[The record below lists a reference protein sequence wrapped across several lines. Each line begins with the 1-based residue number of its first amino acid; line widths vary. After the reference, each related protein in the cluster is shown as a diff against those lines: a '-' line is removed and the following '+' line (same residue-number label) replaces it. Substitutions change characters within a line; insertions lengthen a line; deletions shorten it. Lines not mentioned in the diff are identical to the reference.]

1 MTLTAGPD
9 PALPNP
15 WEDGTP
21 TPTPPGDCPEAD
33 AARSPLEPA
42 LLAVSPIP
50 LGDGE
55 TGPLLTLDA
64 HAPVTREAFAALESG
79 DIVTVIQQLE
89 GLKAWADYVSLAAT
103 AELTRREERAALDD
117 CAPDTERHRTVVQA
131 HSATADELVL
141 ATGTGYREALAR
153 VVFSIAHPARTEG
166 LRDRMRDG
174 ILPWHRARVLHEE
187 CQDLAPALAAD
198 IADAVLAST
207 PGGAA
212 LSGGLFRQRLTRRLA
227 KHADTATKRAHALA
241 SRTLSVL
248 INPDGT
254 GTLTL
259 TAAAARLRGAHQ
271 RVDTI
276 ARRLR
281 AAGSSRTLTQ
291 LRSDIALDLLL
302 YGQIPAATT
311 PQDAAGPETTDTSET
326 TATAGPAKT
335 SDATAQETASQTQ
348 AWSTSTAP
356 AAHPPTAAHV
366 TNAPRMA
373 DASSTSYRA
382 DSADAANTVGAC
394 MDHRPEAATA
404 AAPARAANGAQ
415 VPERSEAASAC
426 DAAGAHSATPRQPAA
441 EVPASTASG
450 SSGPPRRPASPGDGG
465 PKDVPDLSIFDPEST
480 DCSFDPALFKQQLPP
495 AHVAVTVGL
504 STLLGLD
511 REPGLLG
518 GADGQDYLDAETIR
532 AAAMAAGSTWRRL
545 VTDPLTGHAVE
556 LSTTAYRPG
565 DRLTRAVWARDQECR
580 VPGCTTPAH
589 RSDLDHDIDH
599 DRGGPTDLSNLSAK
613 HRRHHNHKTSG
624 RWRSTRDG
632 DLITW
637 TTAAGRTYTSHPAD
651 YRPMSREPSVSI
663 LEAQLDVMLA
673 TDVPRRPELHPE
685 AWGPDHS
692 LDETPPPPPPP
703 PPVDPGE
710 PPF

>member
-335 SDATAQETASQTQ
+335 SDRDRSGDGFTDPGLVDEHCARGAS
-348 AWSTSTAP
+348 ADRGACDEC
-356 AAHPPTAAHV
+356 AAHGRCVEHVLPCRQCGRSEHRRRMHGPPARGSDCGGAGQGCERGSGPGAV
-366 TNAPRMA
+366 R
-373 DASSTSYRA
+373 SSIGMRRSGCPLG
-382 DSADAANTVGAC
+382 D
-394 MDHRPEAATA
+394 
-404 AAPARAANGAQ
+404 AAPAGGRGA
-415 VPERSEAASAC
+415 C
-426 DAAGAHSATPRQPAA
+426 I
-441 EVPASTASG
+441 
-450 SSGPPRRPASPGDGG
+450 DG
-465 PKDVPDLSIFDPEST
+465 L
-480 DCSFDPALFKQQLPP
+480 
-495 AHVAVTVGL
+495 
-504 STLLGLD
+504 
-511 REPGLLG
+511 
-518 GADGQDYLDAETIR
+518 
-532 AAAMAAGSTWRRL
+532 RL
-545 VTDPLTGHAVE
+545 VGPAQATCL
-556 LSTTAYRPG
+556 
-565 DRLTRAVWARDQECR
+565 AR
-580 VPGCTTPAH
+580 
-589 RSDLDHDIDH
+589 
-599 DRGGPTDLSNLSAK
+599 
-613 HRRHHNHKTSG
+613 
-624 RWRSTRDG
+624 
-632 DLITW
+632 
-637 TTAAGRTYTSHPAD
+637 
-651 YRPMSREPSVSI
+651 
-663 LEAQLDVMLA
+663 
-673 TDVPRRPELHPE
+673 
-685 AWGPDHS
+685 
-692 LDETPPPPPPP
+692 
-703 PPVDPGE
+703 
-710 PPF
+710 